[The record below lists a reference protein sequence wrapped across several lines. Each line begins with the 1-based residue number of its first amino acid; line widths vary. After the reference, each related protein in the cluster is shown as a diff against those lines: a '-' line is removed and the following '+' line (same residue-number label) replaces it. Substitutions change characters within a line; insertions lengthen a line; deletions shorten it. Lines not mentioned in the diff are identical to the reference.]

1 MKAHRQRNWRASVCP
16 LAINSAKLQFDTMKP
31 ANPFHS
37 ANKDRWEAASEN
49 WRQSADRRGLWSR
62 CATEPELVLSDKELH
77 YLAGIAGKRVC
88 VLGSG
93 DNQVVFALAGLDAV
107 VTSVD
112 ISQNQLQVAAQR
124 SRELGLSIE
133 FVQAD
138 VTDLSVLEAG
148 SFDVVYTGGH
158 VAVWVSDLWKY
169 YAESARILA
178 PGGLLM
184 ISEYHPFRR
193 IWRDSTTTLSVES
206 RYLDR
211 GPFKY
216 DYTDNVLSRKSG
228 SLKCYEYHWT
238 VADYLNSVISSGC
251 RILFVD
257 EFGEDVGDWEGAPLA
272 GLPEFLLIVALK
284 DVRPERG

>member
-1 MKAHRQRNWRASVCP
+1 
-16 LAINSAKLQFDTMKP
+16 MKP
-31 ANPFHS
+31 SNPFHS
-37 ANKDRWEAASEN
+37 ANKDRWDAASDH
-49 WRQSADRRGLWSR
+49 WRQSADRRGLWRR
-62 CATEPELVLSDKELH
+62 CSTEPELVLSDKELH
-77 YLAGIAGKRVC
+77 YLGGIAGKRAC

-93 DNQVVFALAGLDAV
+93 DNQVVFALAGLDAL

-112 ISQNQLQVAAQR
+112 ISQNQLQVAEQR
-124 SRELGLSIE
+124 ARELALSIE

-138 VTDLSVLEAG
+138 VTDLSVLQAG

-158 VAVWVSDLWKY
+158 VALWVSDLWKY

-193 IWRDSTTTLSVES
+193 IWKDSITTLSVAT

-211 GPFKY
+211 GPFEY
-216 DYTDNVLSRKSG
+216 DYTDDVLSRESG
-228 SLKCYEYHWT
+228 SLKSYEHHWT
-238 VADYLNSVISSGC
+238 IADYLNSVISSGC

-257 EFGEDVGDWEGAPLA
+257 EFGEQVGDWEGAPFA
-272 GLPEFLLIVALK
+272 GLPEFLLIVARKEVEHEFGAQASLPA
-284 DVRPERG
+284 VSQQGS

>member
-1 MKAHRQRNWRASVCP
+1 M
-16 LAINSAKLQFDTMKP
+16 
-31 ANPFHS
+31 
-37 ANKDRWEAASEN
+37 
-49 WRQSADRRGLWSR
+49 
-62 CATEPELVLSDKELH
+62 ELH
-77 YLAGIAGKRVC
+77 YLAGVAGRRVC

-93 DNQVVFALAGLDAV
+93 DNQVVFALAGLGAF

-112 ISQNQLQVAAQR
+112 ISENQLQVAHQR
-124 SRELGLSIE
+124 SRELRLSVE

-138 VTDLSVLEAG
+138 VTDLSALTSS

-158 VAVWVSDLWKY
+158 VALWVADLLKY

-178 PGGLLM
+178 DGGLLM

-193 IWRDSTTTLSVES
+193 IWNESKTTLSVKS

-211 GPFKY
+211 GPFEY
-216 DYTDNVLSRKSG
+216 DYTDDILSRKTG

-238 VADYLNSVISSGC
+238 IADYINSVISSGC

-257 EFGEDVGDWEGAPLA
+257 EFGEEVGDWEGAPLD
-272 GLPEFLLIVALK
+272 GLPEFLLIVARK
-284 DVRPERG
+284 EVE